1 MQATNHPK
9 PGIYEHYKGGRYLV
23 LSTAKHTETEEYLVV
38 YKTLYGDQ
46 SLWVRPLSMFIEK
59 IEKDGQ
65 WVQRFKLIEEQD
77 PII

>member
-9 PGIYEHYKGGRYLV
+9 PGIYEHYKGGQYLV